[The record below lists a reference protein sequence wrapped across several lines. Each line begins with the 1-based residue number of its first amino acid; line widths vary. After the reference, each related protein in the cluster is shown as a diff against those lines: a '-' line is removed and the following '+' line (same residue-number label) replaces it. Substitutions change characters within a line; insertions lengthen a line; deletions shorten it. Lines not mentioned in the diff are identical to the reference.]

1 MRLKKEC
8 IGSTH
13 YIKFL
18 KKDITIE
25 DKKEFFEIYKFFK
38 LDVFEVDPLA
48 QTRKKYKGVKNDSD
62 NESSN

>member
-13 YIKFL
+13 FIKFL
-18 KKDITIE
+18 DKNITIE
-25 DKKEFFEIYKFFK
+25 DNKDQFEVYKFFK
-38 LDVFEVDPLA
+38 LDVFESDPLS

-62 NESSN
+62 NEVSE